1 MKCQFSPRDKKNEV
15 IKEKSDWFLQ
25 FEVADNG
32 KQCTYDDDGP
42 GPEKTLAMMRMRIAM
57 MVMTRIGG
65 VVTPKV
71 NPPPRQAGKGKMIIL
86 IVIIT
91 IPIKIMGWYFDDS

>member
-1 MKCQFSPRDKKNEV
+1 MVSSVRMMIMDQVLNMSLV
-15 IKEKSDWFLQ
+15 
-25 FEVADNG
+25 
-32 KQCTYDDDGP
+32 
-42 GPEKTLAMMRMRIAM
+42 MMRMRIAM
-57 MVMTRIGG
+57 MAMTRIGG

-91 IPIKIMGWYFDDS
+91 IPIKMLGWYFDDS